1 MAKEKK
7 HVGLTLKTILDN
19 PVMQIIMDRSKNLDE
34 VIDVVR
40 GYWGY
45 DMYTR
50 KPGPALIDGVFEG
63 TDLDLAC
70 FLTALADRGAV
81 INIPR
86 YKSMRPATIVEGQRV
101 VSKDNRH
108 GKIVKLISNKDV
120 FSFGVNIM
128 DMNVLTTDSVGDFRT
143 FSLTSPDGNWYD
155 GWDRIE
161 FDPSAKENQ
170 FLTENKIWTENR
182 VIFKHFVHPN
192 RWISLYGQYYFI
204 TKALIAR
211 LTEQAADNF
220 VQIKSMINA
229 GIKYPESGEE
239 AKKEWPAS
247 KKEPG
252 KSVKFE
258 SMEVEIDLPDNKTEF
273 IQYDFDQKPLILL
286 TNQRRLWNNTII
298 PILNFSARITEYAFY
313 KYGQKIEGGEKMP
326 AWLSGGTEWERNFKF
341 PKKRVEWDRLK
352 LLQPGVGE
360 YSVAIRKRL
369 KTKSEIMAM
378 DFKGGVQ

>member
-1 MAKEKK
+1 MAKERK
-7 HVGLTLKTILDN
+7 HVGNTLKTIIEN
-19 PVMQIIMDRSKNLDE
+19 PTMQFIMDRTLPLDD
-34 VIDVVR
+34 VIPLVS

-50 KPGPALIDGVFEG
+50 KPGPALVDGVFEG

-81 INIPR
+81 INIPK
-86 YKSMRPATIVEGQRV
+86 YKSMRPQTIVEGQRV

-108 GKIVKLISNKDV
+108 GKILKLVSNKDV
-120 FSFGVNIM
+120 FSFGINIM
-128 DMNVLTTDSVGDFRT
+128 DMNVMTTDSVGDFRT

-155 GWDRIE
+155 GWETIQ
-161 FDPSAKENQ
+161 FDPSAKENK

-192 RWISLYGQYYFI
+192 RWISLYGQYYFL
-204 TKALIAR
+204 TKALIGR

-220 VQIKSMINA
+220 KQIKEMLAA
-229 GIKYPESGEE
+229 GIKYPESGEG
-239 AKKEWPAS
+239 AKKVWPSS

-258 SMEVEIDLPDNKTEF
+258 SLEVEIDLPENKTQFPQLEHN
-273 IQYDFDQKPLILL
+273 QENLIML
-286 TNQRRLWNNTII
+286 TDQRRLWNATVI
-298 PILNFSARITEYAFY
+298 PTLNFSCRITEYAFY
-313 KYGQKIEGGEKMP
+313 KHGQKNEGGEKMP
-326 AWLSGGTEWERNFKF
+326 AWLSGGTTWERGFKF
-341 PKKRVEWDRLK
+341 PRKKIEWDRIK
-352 LLQPGVGE
+352 LMQPGVGAF
-360 YSVAIRKRL
+360 SVAIRKRV

-378 DFKGGVQ
+378 DFEGGL